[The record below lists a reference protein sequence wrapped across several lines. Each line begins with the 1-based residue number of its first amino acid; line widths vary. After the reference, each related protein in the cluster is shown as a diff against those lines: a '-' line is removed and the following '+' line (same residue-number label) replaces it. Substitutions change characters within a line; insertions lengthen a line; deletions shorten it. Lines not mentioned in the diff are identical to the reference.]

1 MCVCVKRCGE
11 SAGGKRAS
19 PLTWSAM
26 VVNKSLLF
34 MEQGERLAF
43 RSSAPAEDPASHS
56 QRRTGSEKQRARSSN
71 RALVVPAPARGKL
84 G

>member
-1 MCVCVKRCGE
+1 MRVENVRRLLPGQ
-11 SAGGKRAS
+11 
-19 PLTWSAM
+19 PWWSI
-26 VVNKSLLF
+26 SLLF
-34 MEQGERLAF
+34 MEQGERRAF

-56 QRRTGSEKQRARSSN
+56 QRLTGSEKQRARSSN